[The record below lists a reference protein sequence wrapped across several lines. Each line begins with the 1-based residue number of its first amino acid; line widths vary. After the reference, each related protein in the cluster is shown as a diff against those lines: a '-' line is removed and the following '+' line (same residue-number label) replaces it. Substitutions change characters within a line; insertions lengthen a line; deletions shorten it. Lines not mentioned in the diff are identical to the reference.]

1 MHLFLVKVSDD
12 REERRAWREQIM
24 MIRGRAIRGERCEC
38 ERWGRERREK
48 REIRG

>member
-1 MHLFLVKVSDD
+1 MERTDNDD
-12 REERRAWREQIM
+12 KGK
-24 MIRGRAIRGERCEC
+24 RGRAIREERCDG